1 MIFKIAFFAVLGI
14 LFIIESTFIV
24 NYINGI
30 RTGHAGVFLMV
41 GTVFVYML
49 TCIPDLKNSN
59 KPDKYR
65 YRYYM

>member
-1 MIFKIAFFAVLGI
+1 MIFKIVFFAVLGI

-30 RTGHAGVFLMV
+30 QTGHAGVFFMV
-41 GTVFVYML
+41 GAVFVYML

-59 KPDKYR
+59 ELDKYR

>member
-14 LFIIESTFIV
+14 LFIVESTFIV

-30 RTGHAGVFLMV
+30 RIGCPGVFF
-41 GTVFVYML
+41 GIGIVFVYML

>member
-1 MIFKIAFFAVLGI
+1 MIFKIVFFAVLGI

-30 RTGHAGVFLMV
+30 RTGFPGIFLIV
-41 GTVFVYML
+41 GSVFVYML

-65 YRYYM
+65 YYM

>member
-1 MIFKIAFFAVLGI
+1 MIFKIVFFAVLGI

-30 RTGHAGVFLMV
+30 QTGHAGVFLMA

-59 KPDKYR
+59 EPNR